1 MNKDLDLIRTV
12 KELNRTVYEIN
23 LTLMQKYESQID
35 NEITS
40 KQAVLLEILHKHN
53 ILTVSELA
61 DLMKVTSSAVS
72 QIISKLDKKNY
83 VRREINPNNRREIM
97 VLLGEEGFRYF
108 EARDRIDQTI
118 IEKYYSQL
126 DFEDVLHMKNTFKN
140 LKSIIEKDLNQKEN

>member
-1 MNKDLDLIRTV
+1 MNKVVDLIRTV
-12 KELNRTVYEIN
+12 KELNQTVYEIN

-40 KQAVLLEILHKHN
+40 KQAVLLEILQKYN
-53 ILTVSELA
+53 TMTVSEIA

-72 QIISKLDKKNY
+72 QIISKLEKKNY

-97 VLLGEEGFRYF
+97 VFMGEEGFRYF

-126 DFEDVLHMKNTFKN
+126 DFEDVLHLKNTFKK

>member
-1 MNKDLDLIRTV
+1 MIRTV

-40 KQAVLLEILHKHN
+40 KQAVLLEILHKNN

>member
-1 MNKDLDLIRTV
+1 MNKDVDLIRTV
-12 KELNRTVYEIN
+12 KELNQTVYEIN

-40 KQAVLLEILHKHN
+40 KQAVLLEILQKYN
-53 ILTVSELA
+53 TMTVSEIA

-72 QIISKLDKKNY
+72 QIISKLEKKNY

-97 VLLGEEGFRYF
+97 VFMGEEGFRYF
-108 EARDRIDQTI
+108 ETRDRIDQTI

-126 DFEDVLHMKNTFKN
+126 DFEDVLHMKNTFKK